1 MQFRKLVFLLLIIL
15 ASHTLSA
22 EIRATYDIEPVLYF
36 GPGTTPFSSYDYVVK
51 LGTLTFTS
59 TSGQLLDPTMIG
71 INTSVNFVFNG
82 MMDQGR
88 EEDSVFRLASKFTVN
103 GKTSWVRLDHGNL
116 VNSLTNENGNLNT
129 NPFIAEIYL
138 ISDQAA
144 NRYVEGEIYEWVS
157 GSFGSFSLVSK
168 QADNTYV
175 GVPVEGSTEPISY
188 LPDGGSIPEPIPYG
202 EPEAQVRYLLSIHHD
217 DAFDI
222 SHAYGTKRVQIATA
236 KVLLE
241 NAMQSTTTTYG
252 VNVTFR
258 NTLGTQSFML
268 NHSDASVN
276 FPIPY
281 KLYFGDTL
289 VVGNEMIEW
298 GPLAPV
304 NENTRPILVP
314 DINQSR
320 AEIAL
325 EGNYSDTIYI
335 DIMASG
341 NV

>member
-1 MQFRKLVFLLLIIL
+1 MQFKRLLISLLVIL
-15 ASHTLSA
+15 ASHALSA
-22 EIRATYDIEPVLYF
+22 EITARYDIEPILFF
-36 GPGTTPFSSYDYVVK
+36 GPGTTPFSSNDYVAK
-51 LGTLTFTS
+51 LGTLSFS
-59 TSGQLLDPTMIG
+59 SSSGQLFDPTMIG

-88 EEDSVFRLASKFTVN
+88 KEDSVFRLASKYTVN
-103 GKTSWVRLDHGNL
+103 GKTSWIRLDHGNL

-168 QADNTYV
+168 QSGNTYV
-175 GVPVEGSTEPISY
+175 GVPVGGSTEPISY
-188 LPDGGSIPEPIPYG
+188 LPDGGSIPDPIPYG
-202 EPEAQVRYLLSIHHD
+202 EPEAQVRYLLSIHNQ
-217 DAFDI
+217 DAFTIAD
-222 SHAYGTKRVQIATA
+222 AYGTKRVQIATA
-236 KVLLE
+236 KIQLE
-241 NAMQSTTTTYG
+241 NAIQSSTTTYG

-258 NTLGTQSFML
+258 NELGTQSFML
-268 NHSDASVN
+268 NHSDAAVD

-304 NENTRPILVP
+304 NENTRPILVT
-314 DINQSR
+314 DISQSR
-320 AEIAL
+320 AEMAL

-335 DIMASG
+335 DIMAGG